1 MTIAQIGSD
10 KLCTFAHDLV
20 SVVQRYQHKQH
31 TQTTLQMHNTRMG
44 EWDEIRVM
52 AVDAA
57 NSTEKLV
64 VKISLNQLTP
74 VERAQLKLQVSL
86 YNKTLLGP

>member
-1 MTIAQIGSD
+1 MTIAQIGSA

-20 SVVQRYQHKQH
+20 DVVQRYQHKQH
-31 TQTTLQMHNTRMG
+31 GHTTLQMHNTRMG
-44 EWDEIRVM
+44 EWDEISVM

-57 NSTEKLV
+57 TSTEKLV
-64 VKISLNQLTP
+64 VKISLAELTA